1 MAGWYDVDLSNH
13 ELFDSITLMLGEI
26 RFAFRKLRQ
35 SPGFTPIAVMTFAI
49 DIGLN
54 TAISSGN
61 PGQSD
66 HCAPL

>member
-1 MAGWYDVDLSNH
+1 
-13 ELFDSITLMLGEI
+13 MLGEI